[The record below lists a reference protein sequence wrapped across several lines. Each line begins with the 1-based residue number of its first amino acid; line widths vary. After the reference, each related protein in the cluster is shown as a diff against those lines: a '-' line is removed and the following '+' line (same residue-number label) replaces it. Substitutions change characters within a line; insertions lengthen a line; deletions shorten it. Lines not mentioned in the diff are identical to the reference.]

1 VRALAVGNL
10 LQAIAWLITQ
20 VTLIAAALCA
30 LSYAIGCLLKGAP
43 IPFRDIKEAGHGLMM
58 DAIRASFQ
66 LALWSAIS
74 SLITWIIALISS
86 GV

>member
-1 VRALAVGNL
+1 MGVENL
-10 LQAIAWLITQ
+10 LRSIAWLTTQ
-20 VTLIAAALCA
+20 VSLIAVALFA
-30 LSYAIGCLLKGAP
+30 LSYGLGCLLRGAP
-43 IPFRDIKEAGHGLMM
+43 IPFKDVKEAGHGLMM

-74 SLITWIIALISS
+74 SLISWIIAIISS